1 VVTRIITE
9 GLFTIPPHDD
19 SIQKMRVQLES
30 RGTGTLI
37 KMEPVVFR
45 FALFGLN
52 RAVTSKAHEKDLD
65 TFCITR
71 VWLIGDYFFLL
82 LRIC

>member
-19 SIQKMRVQLES
+19 SIQKMRVQLEL

-37 KMEPVVFR
+37 KMEPVVFSNC
-45 FALFGLN
+45 L
-52 RAVTSKAHEKDLD
+52 
-65 TFCITR
+65 
-71 VWLIGDYFFLL
+71 VWFEQS
-82 LRIC
+82 RHKQSPQERP